1 MLKAGVYGNTI
12 KTGSCHG
19 SWICPNKSCP
29 FVGTSHEHQ
38 PKKVN
43 WRGDP
48 ICKGVQICKICDTY
62 AVREGCGARKL
73 VEFDPKSQV
82 AIVYHLGKHTCWNQ
96 IDTEEA
102 KAFLREKA

>member
-1 MLKAGVYGNTI
+1 MVTQL

-38 PKKVN
+38 PNKVN
-43 WRGDP
+43 WRVDP

-73 VEFDPKSQV
+73 MEFDPKSEV
-82 AIVYHLGKHTCWNQ
+82 AIVYHLGKHTCWNR

-102 KAFLREKA
+102 KAFIREKA